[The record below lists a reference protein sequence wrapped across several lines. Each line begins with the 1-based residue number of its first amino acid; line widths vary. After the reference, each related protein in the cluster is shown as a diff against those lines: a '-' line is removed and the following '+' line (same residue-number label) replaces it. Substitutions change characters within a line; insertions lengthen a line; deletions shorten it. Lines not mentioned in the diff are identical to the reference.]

1 MVNEPIEGAALAY
14 SQIKGAFQKNK
25 TKQPKLNVMKKSLIF
40 SIAII
45 ALIAIIVFVKGPSFY
60 NSGITLKEDAT
71 AQWGNVESAYQR
83 RADLIPNIVKT
94 AKGYAEFEQE
104 TLTKVIEA
112 RSKATSI
119 TIDPTNITPEKMAQF
134 QKVQESMTGALSKL
148 LAVFER
154 YPDLKANEN
163 FKELINELE
172 RTENRINVARNR
184 FNESVK
190 PFNNHIKTFPNN
202 LYNTLI
208 GEWSPIEYFKAKEG
222 SEEAP
227 EVEFDFGN

>member
-1 MVNEPIEGAALAY
+1 MK
-14 SQIKGAFQKNK
+14 KGA
-25 TKQPKLNVMKKSLIF
+25 LGCLA
-40 SIAII
+40 AII
-45 ALIAIIVFVKGPSFY
+45 IVVIIVAIAAFTMGPKFY
-60 NSGITLKEDAT
+60 NTGINLQENAVT
-71 AQWGNVESAYQR
+71 QWGNVESAYQR
-83 RADLIPNIVKT
+83 RADLIPNIVNT

-134 QKVQESMTGALSKL
+134 QEVQANLSGALSRL

-172 RTENRINVARNR
+172 RTENRINVERNR
-184 FNESVK
+184 YNEAIN
-190 PFNNHIKTFPNN
+190 PFNKHIKVFPNN
-202 LYNTLI
+202 IINMFI
-208 GEWSPIEYFKAKEG
+208 GKFDEMEYYKADEG
-222 SEEAP
+222 SQNAP
-227 EVEFDFGN
+227 DVEFDFGKDKK